1 MPTAMAPI
9 VLLLSQFLSLLTLS
23 TSTTTPAAPVTA
35 VGDTAALILFR
46 ENTDTHG
53 NLAANWTTADACT
66 GGWVGITCWGKR
78 VVSVSL
84 PSLDLRGP
92 IDTLSHLDQ
101 LRVLD
106 LHSNR
111 LNGTLSAIS
120 SLQNLKLIYLSH
132 NDFSGE
138 IPPAISQLT
147 RLLRIDLS
155 NNNLRGPIPG
165 DAVANLTH
173 LLTFRVQDN
182 LLSGLLPDLSAALPR
197 LVEFNASN
205 NQLSGRV
212 PDGMHAKFGIQS
224 FGGNG
229 GLCGPFP
236 PLPLCSF
243 IPHEPPPSIVATLSP
258 SSQSVVPS
266 NPASAS
272 SSITS
277 NGPKKPIA
285 NTERGGLSK
294 GAIIGIAVGNICFL
308 FLIISLLTVYCC
320 CSSDASSNKQKKGSS
335 PNSEGD
341 ENQKGEQSTGA
352 IGRFSDGAESDG
364 AQSKLVFFGLEGDEE
379 GNSDS
384 SCEKRTM
391 TSKPTQG
398 RRKFELEELLRA
410 SAEMVGKGSLGTVYR
425 AVLED
430 GRMVAVKRLRDT
442 NPCPSKDFYRY
453 MDLIGRLRH
462 PNLVRLRAFYYA
474 KQEKLLIYD
483 FLPNGT
489 LHFCLHANRGP
500 GRVPLDW
507 TARFKLLLGAARGLA
522 WIHQEYSVSGIP
534 HGNIK
539 SSNILID
546 SNHDACIADF
556 GLSLL
561 LSPAHAIAR
570 LGSYMAPEQSHSK
583 RLSQEADVYSFGV
596 LILEALTGKVPTQ
609 HPPPLADSTSQKK
622 HNKAVGV
629 ASVDASDVGLV
640 EWVRLVVREEWT
652 AEVFDVELLRYKDI
666 EEEMVSML
674 HVGLACVNQLPE
686 NRPSMPE
693 VVKLIEAIRVED
705 QSTLSPSI
713 AAMTDDGDNLL
724 SC

>member
-1 MPTAMAPI
+1 MAEPCCI
-9 VLLLSQFLSLLTLS
+9 LLLLSLLALIS
-23 TSTTTPAAPVTA
+23 TSCIGDTTPAAPETA
-35 VGDTAALILFR
+35 LGDTAALILFR
-46 ENTDTHG
+46 DSTDTHG

-66 GGWVGITCWGKR
+66 GGWVGVTCWGKR
-78 VVSVSL
+78 VVSLSL

-120 SLQNLKLIYLSH
+120 SLPNLKLLYLSH

-138 IPPAISQLT
+138 IPPAIGQLT

-165 DAVANLTH
+165 AAVANLTL
-173 LLTFRVQDN
+173 LLTFRVQNN
-182 LLSGLLPDLSAALPR
+182 LLSGLLPDLSTALPR

-212 PDGMHAKFGIQS
+212 SDGMHAKFGIKS
-224 FGGNG
+224 FAGNG

-243 IPHEPPPSIVATLSP
+243 IPHEPSPSIVATLSP

-272 SSITS
+272 SSNTS
-277 NGPKKPIA
+277 NGPKMPVA
-285 NTERGGLSK
+285 STEKGRLSK
-294 GAIIGIAVGNICFL
+294 GAIIGIIVGNIAFL
-308 FLIISLLTVYCC
+308 LLIFSLLTVYCC
-320 CSSDASSNKQKKGSS
+320 CSNAALSNKHTKDSCA
-335 PNSEGD
+335 NSEGD
-341 ENQKGEQSTGA
+341 ENLKREQPMGA
-352 IGRFSDGAESDG
+352 IGRFSDGGESDS

-379 GNSDS
+379 GGNDS
-384 SCEKRTM
+384 GCENQTA
-391 TSKPTQG
+391 TSRLKKG
-398 RRKFELEELLRA
+398 RKFELEELLRA

-489 LHFCLHANRGP
+489 LHSCLHGKHLVNGMHN
-500 GRVPLDW
+500 L
-507 TARFKLLLGAARGLA
+507 K
-522 WIHQEYSVSGIP
+522 I
-534 HGNIK
+534 N
-539 SSNILID
+539 
-546 SNHDACIADF
+546 F
-556 GLSLL
+556 G
-561 LSPAHAIAR
+561 
-570 LGSYMAPEQSHSK
+570 
-583 RLSQEADVYSFGV
+583 FGH
-596 LILEALTGKVPTQ
+596 IGKHLTNCKET
-609 HPPPLADSTSQKK
+609 
-622 HNKAVGV
+622 
-629 ASVDASDVGLV
+629 
-640 EWVRLVVREEWT
+640 
-652 AEVFDVELLRYKDI
+652 
-666 EEEMVSML
+666 
-674 HVGLACVNQLPE
+674 
-686 NRPSMPE
+686 
-693 VVKLIEAIRVED
+693 
-705 QSTLSPSI
+705 
-713 AAMTDDGDNLL
+713 
-724 SC
+724 

>member
-1 MPTAMAPI
+1 MAT
-9 VLLLSQFLSLLTLS
+9 VTLLLSLLALLSHC
-23 TSTTTPAAPVTA
+23 TSDTTPTAPATA

-46 ENTDTHG
+46 ESTDAHG

-66 GGWVGITCWGKR
+66 GGWVGVTCWGKR
-78 VVSVSL
+78 VVSLSL

-92 IDTLSHLDQ
+92 IDTLFHLDQ

-120 SLQNLKLIYLSH
+120 SLQNLKLLYLSR
-132 NDFSGE
+132 NDFTGE
-138 IPPAISQLT
+138 IPPAIGQLT

-165 DAVANLTH
+165 VAVANLTL

-182 LLSGLLPDLSAALPR
+182 LLSGLLPDLSTILPR

-212 PDGMHAKFGIQS
+212 PDGMHAKFGIKT
-224 FGGNG
+224 FAGNG
-229 GLCGPFP
+229 GLCGPFS
-236 PLPLCSF
+236 PLPPCSF

-272 SSITS
+272 SSINS
-277 NGPKKPIA
+277 NGPKMPVA
-285 NTERGGLSK
+285 NTERGGLSR
-294 GAIIGIAVGNICFL
+294 GAIIGIVVGNIAFL
-308 FLIISLLTVYCC
+308 LLILSLLTVYCC
-320 CSSDASSNKQKKGSS
+320 CSNDPLSNKHRKG
-335 PNSEGD
+335 NMDDLEFG
-341 ENQKGEQSTGA
+341 ENQKGEQSMGA
-352 IGRFSDGAESDG
+352 IGRFSDGGESDG

-379 GNSDS
+379 QGSDS
-384 SCEKRTM
+384 SCEKRTA
-391 TSKPTQG
+391 TSMPKKG
-398 RRKFELEELLRA
+398 RKFELEQLLRA

-483 FLPNGT
+483 FVPNGT
-489 LHFCLHANRGP
+489 LHSCIHANRGP

-507 TARFKLLLGAARGLA
+507 TVRFRLMLGAARGLA

-539 SSNILID
+539 SSNILIGQ
-546 SNHDACIADF
+546 NHDACIADF

-561 LSPAHAIAR
+561 LSPAHAVAR
-570 LGSYMAPEQSHSK
+570 LGGYMAPEQAHSK

-596 LILEALTGKVPTQ
+596 LILEVLTGRVPTQ
-609 HPPPLADSTSQKK
+609 CPPPLTDSTSQKK
-622 HNKAVGV
+622 HNKSVGV
-629 ASVDASDVGLV
+629 ANVDASDVGLV

-686 NRPSMPE
+686 NRPNMSE
-693 VVKLIEAIRVED
+693 VVKLIEGIRVED

-713 AAMTDDGDNLL
+713 AAMTDDGDGV